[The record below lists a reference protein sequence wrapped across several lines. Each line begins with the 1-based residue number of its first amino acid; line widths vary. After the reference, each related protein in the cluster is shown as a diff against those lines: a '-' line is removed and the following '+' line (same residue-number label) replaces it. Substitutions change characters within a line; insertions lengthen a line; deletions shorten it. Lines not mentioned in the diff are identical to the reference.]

1 MEKKKL
7 ISILLSRVLGLLLVA
22 SVIAVIPRNKL
33 EATNKTSEET
43 SNIHSILEIE
53 HTTKNETEDLEDIES
68 LQSTKPL
75 DESDINTPLAVKR
88 ENLGIEDISQ
98 NSSLSINTILDAE
111 KHTHPEDILSSSS
124 DKEVKVNTQDRPS
137 KAEDISSTAGCTI
150 EPEIS
155 IEKESNIKPV
165 SIEYN
170 APDVDVEQG
179 NKEIKE
185 TPNIEHNKA
194 DQNPI
199 IDHPQESASAPVC
212 NSKEELIEMLECI
225 VKRNP
230 SLASKTQKI
239 YNDIYIIN
247 TLLMNRNAVVLEN
260 FRLSS
265 INVVEKITL
274 WEVLQACKEGRSID
288 IDASSSDP
296 IDRVTFFYPQNLMD
310 IPVVVY
316 ALLTY
321 YNPNNMSNI
330 SLSLLQ
336 FDFQFSKNIFN
347 EFQIFKIVKKLIISR
362 TVIHTNTLNTLKDF
376 SNLKEL
382 SLSRGTILNSD
393 GTDDIASL
401 PKNLERLL
409 LFGIDNDNVNW
420 ALAGLSSCHNLYEI
434 SISNIDFMDTYAL
447 NNLKDFGN
455 VALFSLRN
463 IVFTGC
469 PNFSFL
475 EKMSMVKKLTMRNIF
490 YSYTEKFKVNDLDR
504 IKQNIMYLIP
514 ESTENNVLDE
524 YLDIVNRNKEVGSSI
539 YFTNIDID
547 SKLYNDLELHKI
559 EPREW
564 KKHTIRIEF
573 VNNIDY
579 FGLNSI
585 GIEFILNDLQ
595 YWLDIN
601 TMPQTTVVT
610 EALLLES
617 LQCIKFPF
625 LDIRT
630 INTIALKNSLNNV
643 FKESAIMNILSDQIM
658 KYAKNNWVT
667 TLNIVSLVPS
677 VTIDIYKIILFN
689 RNMRDLA
696 NLNLFNVGFDP
707 GSTEYKNSNET
718 SNIECYKKYIQKN
731 PNGKFWTF
739 IRIENILKFA

>member
-1 MEKKKL
+1 MEKKSVRIFL
-7 ISILLSRVLGLLLVA
+7 ILYILVCLAGIGIIFATKENSLEVENRDVNNPVLETKYEACLEIKDVEEESSASPERSPERPSTSTQSILNRSALNTEHMAPHTNLNTETLLNVKEQEQP
-22 SVIAVIPRNKL
+22 VRETIPSIFVTTETEISTENVPNTEPVFTKYNDSNELIKR
-33 EATNKTSEET
+33 ESEISDIENKTS
-43 SNIHSILEIE
+43 SN
-53 HTTKNETEDLEDIES
+53 
-68 LQSTKPL
+68 PM
-75 DESDINTPLAVKR
+75 
-88 ENLGIEDISQ
+88 ENNSQ
-98 NSSLSINTILDAE
+98 ELVPVPMRS
-111 KHTHPEDILSSSS
+111 PE
-124 DKEVKVNTQDRPS
+124 
-137 KAEDISSTAGCTI
+137 
-150 EPEIS
+150 
-155 IEKESNIKPV
+155 
-165 SIEYN
+165 
-170 APDVDVEQG
+170 
-179 NKEIKE
+179 
-185 TPNIEHNKA
+185 
-194 DQNPI
+194 
-199 IDHPQESASAPVC
+199 
-212 NSKEELIEMLECI
+212 EELIEMLECI

-247 TLLMNRNAVVLEN
+247 ALLMNRNTVVLEN

-288 IDASSSDP
+288 IDASSLDP
-296 IDRVTFFYPQNLMD
+296 IDRVTFFYPQNLMYN
-310 IPVVVY
+310 PFVVH
-316 ALLTY
+316 AMLTY
-321 YNPNNMSNI
+321 YNPNNISNI

-382 SLSRGTILNSD
+382 SLFRGTILNSD

-514 ESTENNVLDE
+514 ESTEKNVLDE
-524 YLDIVNRNKEVGSSI
+524 YLDIVNRNKEVGSCI

-547 SKLYNDLELHKI
+547 SKLYSDLELHKI

-630 INTIALKNSLNNV
+630 INTITLKNSLNNV

-667 TLNIVSLVPS
+667 TLNMVSLVPS

-696 NLNLFNVGFDP
+696 NLNLFSVGFDP